1 MINKSIED
9 NMLYQMRNMATS
21 SGNVFITN
29 KHIASAMGYKDTGGA
44 ITLGLKL
51 LIAQGKIKRISKNH
65 YKVIV

>member
-29 KHIASAMGYKDTGGA
+29 KGIANAMGYKDTGGA